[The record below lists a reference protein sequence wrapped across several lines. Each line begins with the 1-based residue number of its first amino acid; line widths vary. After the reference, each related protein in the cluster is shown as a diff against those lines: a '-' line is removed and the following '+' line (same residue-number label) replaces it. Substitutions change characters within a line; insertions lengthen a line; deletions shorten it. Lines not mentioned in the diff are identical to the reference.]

1 MLSIKSRRFSSHSS
15 ISLKHDLVRET
26 KKLSQ
31 MSRVVPSD
39 PDMNL
44 RTQQLLE
51 QFFEAHYLPNEA
63 EKRLL
68 RKAGKVSEEILE
80 TWCKFTVIIIV
91 NKH

>member
-1 MLSIKSRRFSSHSS
+1 MLSIKSKRFSSHNW
-15 ISLKHDLVRET
+15 IPLKHNISRET

-39 PDMNL
+39 PNMNL

-51 QFFEAHYLPNEA
+51 QFFDAHYLPNEA

-68 RKAGKVSEEILE
+68 RKAGKVSDEIVE
-80 TWCKFTVIIIV
+80 TWCK
-91 NKH
+91 

>member
-1 MLSIKSRRFSSHSS
+1 
-15 ISLKHDLVRET
+15 
-26 KKLSQ
+26 

-39 PDMNL
+39 PNMNL

-51 QFFEAHYLPNEA
+51 QFFDAHYLPNEA

-68 RKAGKVSEEILE
+68 RKAGKVSDEILE
-80 TWCKFTVIIIV
+80 TWCKFPVIIIE